1 MSDEKKSDLTVHQM
15 VESIVGCK
23 WSMAVLGSIR
33 GGVVR
38 PNAIERGHP
47 GLSSK
52 VLNERLNKLLR
63 FGLVERTVYPETPPR
78 VEYTLTELGREFG
91 GLIDEVGRLQER
103 LAGGAFEN
111 DIEAG
116 ADPEEAA

>member
-1 MSDEKKSDLTVHQM
+1 M

-33 GGVVR
+33 RGVVR
-38 PNAIERGHP
+38 PNAIERSHP

-63 FGLVERTVYPETPPR
+63 FELVERSVYPETPPR
-78 VEYTLTELGREFG
+78 VEYTLTPLGERFG
-91 GLIDEVGRLQER
+91 GLLDEVGRLQDE
-103 LAGGAFEN
+103 LEAGGFA
-111 DIEAG
+111 AG
-116 ADPEEAA
+116 PAAPEEAEA

>member
-1 MSDEKKSDLTVHQM
+1 MPEGKKIETTIHQR

-33 GGVVR
+33 RGVVR
-38 PNAIERGHP
+38 PNAIERSHP

-63 FGLVERTVYPETPPR
+63 FELIERSVYPETPPR
-78 VEYTLTELGREFG
+78 VEYTLTPLGERFG
-91 GLIDEVGRLQER
+91 GLIDEVGRLQDE
-103 LAGGAFEN
+103 LEAGGFE
-111 DIEAG
+111 DGHPVAEGAEA
-116 ADPEEAA
+116 